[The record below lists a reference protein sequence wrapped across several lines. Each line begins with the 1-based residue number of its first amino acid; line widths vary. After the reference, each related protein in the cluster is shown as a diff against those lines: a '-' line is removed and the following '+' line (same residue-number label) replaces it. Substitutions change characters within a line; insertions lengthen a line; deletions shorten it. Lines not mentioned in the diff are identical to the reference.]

1 MNLGKILK
9 DIRKNLGLTQ
19 KEMVGS
25 ILSVAQYSRI
35 ESGSQD
41 MKVNDLL
48 KIIQLHHLDKEYVF
62 DRIIAASEAKST
74 IDYNEVFLEEDIIRA
89 FYDQDCSLAKLLNSE
104 AKEKFNSDDLTNRT
118 EILVDLLDGKDMQ
131 SNERLKQR
139 ILQHVMKSE
148 EWIDD
153 PRSLRLFAFSTSLF
167 SADELF
173 VFLNMI
179 LNHYR
184 KVENITFLQQKYI
197 SIICISYLKNST
209 DIKPEDTDK
218 RPISWLAELPAIPE
232 FLMYKLLGNYY
243 EAAINHQDQQM
254 EEIRNIFSLS
264 GYDKF
269 INNIL

>member
-19 KEMVGS
+19 KERVGS

-62 DRIIAASEAKST
+62 DRIIAASRSKST
-74 IDYNEVFLEEDIIRA
+74 IDYNEVFLEEDIIKA
-89 FYDQDCSLAKLLNSE
+89 FYEQNYDLAKSLDSQ
-104 AKEKFNSDDLTNRT
+104 AKEKFDSEDLTDRT
-118 EILVDLLDGKDMQ
+118 KILVDMLNGKDMQ
-131 SNERLKQR
+131 SDERLKQR
-139 ILQHVMKSE
+139 ILQHLMKSE

-167 SADELF
+167 SADELI

-179 LNHYR
+179 LNHYG
-184 KVENITFLQQKYI
+184 KLENITFLQQKYI
-197 SIICISYLKNST
+197 SIICISYLKKST
-209 DIKPEDTDK
+209 DVRSEDTDK

-243 EAAINHQDQQM
+243 EAAFNHQDQKM

-269 INNIL
+269 VNNIL